1 MSALFFARCSV
12 EAALSAPVVMLNK
25 KPPLEGDPGEV

>member
-1 MSALFFARCSV
+1 MSALFFARC
-12 EAALSAPVVMLNK
+12 ALSAPVVMLDK

>member
-1 MSALFFARCSV
+1 MSALFLRGV
-12 EAALSAPVVMLNK
+12 LSAPVVMLDK